1 MRMSPQHATSG
12 ALAVLLAGL
21 LAALLV
27 PAGVASAGATQDAP
41 APGSSLRTAD
51 TDVRLDVLSS
61 RPDLVSA
68 GDALVEVVLPAG
80 ASANGLR
87 VDVGGRDVSSA
98 FALRTAGSVEGR
110 VVGLITG
117 LRTGSNELRARLA
130 DGRGAEL
137 VLTNHPRGGP
147 LVSGP
152 QLQPWEC
159 TTEAN
164 DLGQPDAQCNG
175 ETTYRFH
182 YKPVDPALP
191 FRSYDPESPPP
202 AALVATTTTDEGKT
216 VPYIVRVE
224 RGTLNRAIYDVAV
237 LFDPAQPMSP
247 WQPQEGW
254 NRKLVYSFGQGCA
267 PGYSQDDPQDPLLRL
282 GLDRGFA
289 VAVSSLNVMGNSC
302 SLHLSGETALMVKE
316 RITEQY
322 GEIRYTIGNG
332 CSGGAEG
339 QNSLAENFPGILDGI
354 RPECTFADGW
364 TPAIYSKSDCHLL
377 ERYFNQTSP
386 QLWPVASQRAAVIGT
401 NESQCLEMR
410 ALGSAPQDWDPTTG
424 CGLSDTS
431 LVYHPETN
439 PTGARCT
446 LQDLHV
452 AQLGRRAGD
461 GFANGVLDDVGVQWG
476 LAAVQAG
483 QITVEQFVDLNEKI
497 GGFTIDYQRQD
508 ARTQGDLA
516 GIRHYYEAGEFSWGT
531 NLARTPTIDA
541 RSNNTVDFHANIHRE
556 IVRNRVKR
564 AGSEELQVY
573 WNEPYTGA
581 FGLPS
586 PQLAERTFVVMD
598 AWLAAIEA
606 DTSSDPA
613 HVKAARNKPAE
624 AEDGAC
630 YTGAQEVA
638 KVLCDAT
645 YETAKL
651 PRLVAGMPETADVL
665 KCQLKPLALAD
676 YTDAGIAVTEAQLDR
691 LRTAFPTGV
700 CDYSRPGVGQRAPV
714 GTYLDFAD
722 GPGGEPLGVEPV
734 SRPLAGPGA
743 GTGGSGSAPGAGG
756 TASGSLP
763 ATGLSAAL
771 PLTALVAVGV
781 AAAIRRRRTA
791 ERGPLTC

>member
-1 MRMSPQHATSG
+1 MRTPVRRTASG
-12 ALAVLLAGL
+12 AATLM
-21 LAALLV
+21 LAALL
-27 PAGVASAGATQDAP
+27 AGVLVPSGASPAAAAGDTTAAADGAARAGAA
-41 APGSSLRTAD
+41 GVL
-51 TDVRLDVLSS
+51 RLDVLSS
-61 RPDLVSA
+61 RADLVSA

-80 ASANGLR
+80 ASATGLR
-87 VDVGGRDVSSA
+87 VDVDGRDVSSA
-98 FALRTAGSVEGR
+98 FTLRTAGSVEDR
-110 VVGLITG
+110 VVGLVTG
-117 LRTGSNELRARLA
+117 LRTGSNVLRARLA
-130 DGRGAEL
+130 DGRGAVL
-137 VLTNHPRGGP
+137 PLTNDPRGGP
-147 LVSGP
+147 LLSGP

-159 TTEAN
+159 TTESN
-164 DLGQPDAQCNG
+164 GLGEPDAQCNG
-175 ETTYRFH
+175 QTTYRFV
-182 YKPVDPALP
+182 YRNRVTGQFTA
-191 FRSYDPESPPP
+191 YDPKSPPP

-237 LFDPAQPMSP
+237 LFDPAKPLSP
-247 WQPQEGW
+247 WEPQDGW

-267 PGYSQDDPQDPLLRL
+267 PGYSQDDAQNPLLTL

-364 TPAIYSKSDCHLL
+364 SPAIYSKSDCHLL

-386 QLWPVASQRAAVIGT
+386 QLWPAANQRAAVIGT
-401 NESQCLEMR
+401 NESQCVEMR

-439 PTGARCT
+439 KKGARCT

-452 AQLGRRAGD
+452 AQLGRRAAD

-476 LAAVQAG
+476 LEAVKAG
-483 QITVEQFVDLNEKI
+483 QILPEQFVDLNEKI

-508 ARTQGDLA
+508 GRTQGDLE
-516 GIRHYYEAGEFSWGT
+516 GIRNFYRSGQFSWGT

-541 RSNNTVDFHANIHRE
+541 RTNNTADFHANIHRE

-564 AGSEELQVY
+564 DGSEALQVY
-573 WNEPYTGA
+573 WTEPYTGA

-586 PQLAERTFVVMD
+586 PPLAEHTFVVMD
-598 AWLAAIEA
+598 RWLAAIEQDSSA
-606 DTSSDPA
+606 DPV
-613 HVKAARNKPAE
+613 HVKAARNKPEE
-624 AEDGAC
+624 AKDGAC
-630 YTGAQEVA
+630 FVGAQEVPRQS
-638 KVLCDAT
+638 CDAV
-645 YETAKL
+645 YETGKL

-665 KCQLKPLALAD
+665 KCQLKPLVMAD
-676 YTDAGIAVTEAQLDR
+676 YTEMGIALTEAQFDR
-691 LRTAFPTGV
+691 LKVAFPTGV
-700 CDYSRPGVGQRAPV
+700 CDYSKLGVGQSPPV
-714 GTYLDFAD
+714 GSYLDFAD
-722 GPGGEPLGVEPV
+722 GPGGEPTGAEPV
-734 SRPLAGPGA
+734 SVATRGAGAGAGGRGPG
-743 GTGGSGSAPGAGG
+743 SGAPG
-756 TASGSLP
+756 TASGVLP
-763 ATGLSAAL
+763 STGVSAAL
-771 PLTALVAVGV
+771 PATALGAVLL

-791 ERGPLTC
+791 ARGAG